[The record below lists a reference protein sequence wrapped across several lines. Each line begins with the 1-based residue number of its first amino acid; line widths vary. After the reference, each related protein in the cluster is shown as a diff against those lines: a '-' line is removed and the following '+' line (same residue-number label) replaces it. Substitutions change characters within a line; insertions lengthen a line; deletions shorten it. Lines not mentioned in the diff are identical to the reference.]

1 MGKIKIH
8 FTVIHKIVQAIK
20 KKKKKIKGFQNP
32 PNETMIKFSLRRVT
46 CCYEKQLPKCPFLKS
61 YCNM

>member
-20 KKKKKIKGFQNP
+20 KKSQRIPESSKWDNDKIVTEKSDVLLW
-32 PNETMIKFSLRRVT
+32 ETAAQMSLFK
-46 CCYEKQLPKCPFLKS
+46 ELL
-61 YCNM
+61 

>member
-20 KKKKKIKGFQNP
+20 KKKKDQRIPESSK
-32 PNETMIKFSLRRVT
+32 
-46 CCYEKQLPKCPFLKS
+46 
-61 YCNM
+61 

>member
-20 KKKKKIKGFQNP
+20 KKSQRIPESSKWDNDKI
-32 PNETMIKFSLRRVT
+32 VT
-46 CCYEKQLPKCPFLKS
+46 EKSDVLL
-61 YCNM
+61 

>member
-20 KKKKKIKGFQNP
+20 KKKKDQRIPESSKWDDDKILT
-32 PNETMIKFSLRRVT
+32 ETSDVLLWETAAQMSLFK
-46 CCYEKQLPKCPFLKS
+46 ELL
-61 YCNM
+61 

>member
-20 KKKKKIKGFQNP
+20 KKKKRSKDSRILQMGQ
-32 PNETMIKFSLRRVT
+32 
-46 CCYEKQLPKCPFLKS
+46 
-61 YCNM
+61 